1 MFSIAKF
8 FERIQNVQSK
18 EVFVRS
24 TIQQT
29 INSLIKVEIPLESI
43 TFKSTTIELKNVPQS
58 LRSVIFIKKNAIL
71 KAINEAQAIRQVTDI
86 R

>member
-1 MFSIAKF
+1 
-8 FERIQNVQSK
+8 
-18 EVFVRS
+18 
-24 TIQQT
+24 
-29 INSLIKVEIPLESI
+29 VEIPLESI

-71 KAINEAQAIRQVTDI
+71 KAVNEAQAIRQVTDI